1 MSDSKGKRPLSLSS
15 KHLFGLL
22 TALGKRAFSNAS
34 TLTEAE
40 KEEIAAFSNEALM
53 SQIQCSDES
62 EIVIVEQALGCAMKY
77 MWNDDSLRSFLS
89 GASINAAGGA
99 GGGGTR
105 GGGTGVIGTG
115 TGAGRGPET
124 GVGEESISPVELS
137 ITDEQIGA
145 FLKYWGENKEKL
157 RARLVQQACWNQ
169 QYQNLTWRVDLRAL
183 TSDARAAEEGGN
195 KGAGTGTGAGG
206 DGGDEAVPMAYFEL
220 QKKSLV
226 GTRTNTDTGSG
237 TGTGP
242 PARFE
247 MTHPEVQG
255 FTQALDDIY
264 KAIGQAS

>member
-34 TLTEAE
+34 ILTEAE
-40 KEEIAAFSNEALM
+40 KEEIAVFSNEALM

-77 MWNDDSLRSFLS
+77 MWNDDSLRNFLS
-89 GASINAAGGA
+89 GASINATGGP
-99 GGGGTR
+99 
-105 GGGTGVIGTG
+105 GVVG
-115 TGAGRGPET
+115 TGAGGGPET
-124 GVGEESISPVELS
+124 GVGEDSISPIELS

-157 RARLVQQACWNQ
+157 RARLVQQACWNDRF
-169 QYQNLTWRVDLRAL
+169 QNLAWRVDLRAL
-183 TSDARAAEEGGN
+183 TSDARAAEEGED
-195 KGAGTGTGAGG
+195 KGTRTSAGG

-220 QKKSLV
+220 QKTPLA
-226 GTRTNTDTGSG
+226 GTN
-237 TGTGP
+237 TGTGAGA

-247 MTHPEVQG
+247 MTHSEVLG